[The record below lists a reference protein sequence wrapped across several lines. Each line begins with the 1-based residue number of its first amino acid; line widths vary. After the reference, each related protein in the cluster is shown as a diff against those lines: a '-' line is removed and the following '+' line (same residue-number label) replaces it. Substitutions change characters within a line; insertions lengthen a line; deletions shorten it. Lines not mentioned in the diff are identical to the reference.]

1 MATCLPNMLRRHV
14 LRRYPMSLGTEW
26 PFICSHSL
34 STRNYGSRPG
44 GSHRADERVGKKHD
58 GRKSLSTYE
67 REVEGRREAAH
78 RTVVVQGVDEDQ
90 VRRHLQQYGIIESAV
105 QFHHARKS
113 FFMVEYKERTS
124 VADLMVD
131 TGYSFGEFPVRSRV
145 MFLNQHS
152 IKKKRAPQK
161 DITSHEH
168 VLSSLKKCVSISDQM
183 DALHQ
188 CKRLTQQEKHL
199 RFFIASAIEEAL
211 SGILPHCQI
220 KPFGSCINGFGWT
233 DCDLDF
239 TCNIFP
245 PDTQLGRTDMKF
257 ISAKQ
262 QYARLSEDQRSRRVL
277 EGLSQTLRS
286 YVPLCSE
293 FQNILKARVPIVRFR
308 HGLAGVRCDLSYH
321 DNITHKLS
329 ELMFVYGCY
338 NPDVYPLMSVV
349 KQWARDKLITRP
361 MPGRYATNFILLAMV
376 VFYMQTQE
384 LLPTVG
390 AMQVMADSNSEF
402 LNGGES
408 FYFVRD
414 MDSLPKPTD
423 TRTLEELLHGFFS
436 FYTKFNFRRRR
447 ISLVT
452 GTSFDKTSDSAMQ
465 IENPLD
471 ITLNVSRS
479 MAPTEVINLQ
489 SEMLNA
495 LRTMDTHSRSSSS
508 EDWGIMC
515 LFSKEDLAQSA
526 TVHTSSILDSRQKQ
540 THDILKTDGDF
551 QTSASF
557 LR

>member
-14 LRRYPMSLGTEW
+14 LRRYPMSLGIEW
-26 PFICSHSL
+26 PCVCFHRP
-34 STRNYGSRPG
+34 STQNYGSRPG
-44 GSHRADERVGKKHD
+44 GSNRTD
-58 GRKSLSTYE
+58 GRTGRYHEGGKSVSTYE
-67 REVEGRREAAH
+67 SFVEGMREVAH
-78 RTVVVQGVDEDQ
+78 RTVVVQGMDKDQ
-90 VRRHLQQYGIIESAV
+90 VCRHLQQYGMIESAV
-105 QFHHARKS
+105 QFHRARKS

-124 VADLMVD
+124 VADLMMD
-131 TGYSFGEFPVRSRV
+131 TGFSFGEFPVKSRV
-145 MFLNQHS
+145 MILNQHS
-152 IKKKRAPQK
+152 IKKRPAHKE
-161 DITSHEH
+161 DISSHEH
-168 VLSSLKKCVSISDQM
+168 MLSSLKECQSISDQM
-183 DALHQ
+183 DSLHR
-188 CKRLTQQEKHL
+188 CKRLTQREKRL

-220 KPFGSCINGFGWT
+220 KPFGSCVNGFGWT

-239 TCNIFP
+239 TCDIFP

-257 ISAKQ
+257 ISTKQ
-262 QYARLSEDQRSRRVL
+262 HYARLSEDQRNRRLL
-277 EGLSQTLRS
+277 ESLSQTLKS
-286 YVPLCSE
+286 YVPLCSD

-308 HGLAGVRCDLSYH
+308 HELAGVRCDLSYH

-376 VFYMQTQE
+376 VYYLQTQE

-390 AMQVMADSNSEF
+390 AMQTMADTSSEF
-402 LNGGES
+402 LNGRGS

-414 MDSLPKPTD
+414 LDILPKPSN
-423 TRTLEELLHGFFS
+423 TRSLEELLYGFFS

-452 GTSFDKTSDSAMQ
+452 GTDFDKTTDSAMQ
-465 IENPLD
+465 VENPLD

-495 LRTMDTHSRSSSS
+495 LRTLDTHSNVDSS

-515 LFSKEDLAQSA
+515 LFSKEDSTQSS
-526 TVHTSSILDSRQKQ
+526 TVHTSSLFDSIQKQ
-540 THDILKTDGDF
+540 THDFPRTDTDMLS
-551 QTSASF
+551 SASF